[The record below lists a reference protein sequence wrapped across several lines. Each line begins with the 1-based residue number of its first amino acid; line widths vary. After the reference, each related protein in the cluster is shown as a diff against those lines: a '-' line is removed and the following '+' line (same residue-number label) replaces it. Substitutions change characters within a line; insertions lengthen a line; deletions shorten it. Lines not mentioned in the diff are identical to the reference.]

1 MTCYGVLGQAVLF
14 HVVNVCKLS
23 PAKQDLYNVF
33 GLLVLIIC
41 LTPLFQDSFL
51 TKDSVLICFLVFLR
65 GS

>member
-14 HVVNVCKLS
+14 RVGNVCKLPS
-23 PAKQDLYNVF
+23 AKQDLYNVF

-51 TKDSVLICFLVFLR
+51 T
-65 GS
+65 